1 MVPLYSRVNPPDHP
15 PARLARFQLE
25 VDSADSRLRR
35 IGSVRRWT
43 IAPASA
49 AMSPP
54 PRRNRMF
61 HPAAAGA
68 VLDSL
73 TRKMGVHER
82 LEPYRA
88 WKVWAEVVGP
98 QTAQHAQP
106 FRLRAGVLE
115 VRVDHPVWMQQLQL
129 LKPRILER
137 LNRAIAPGVLED
149 IHLRHGQPEI
159 PVPVTPS
166 EEKQSLP
173 LTTDEQEELDRL
185 LPPDEDDL
193 HSAWRKL
200 LAHHLQSKN
209 PSRP

>member
-1 MVPLYSRVNPPDHP
+1 
-15 PARLARFQLE
+15 
-25 VDSADSRLRR
+25 
-35 IGSVRRWT
+35 
-43 IAPASA
+43 
-49 AMSPP
+49 MSPS

-61 HPAAAGA
+61 HPAPAGA
-68 VLDSL
+68 VLDAL

-137 LNRAIAPGVLED
+137 LNRAIAPGVLAD

-159 PVPVTPS
+159 PAPLTPP

-173 LTTDEQEELDRL
+173 LTAEEQEELDRL

>member
-1 MVPLYSRVNPPDHP
+1 MVPLYSRLHPLDH
-15 PARLARFQLE
+15 LIENMARFQLE
-25 VDSADSRLRR
+25 MDSLDPRLRCIR
-35 IGSVRRWT
+35 AVFRGS
-43 IAPASA
+43 IAAVSA
-49 AMSPP
+49 AMSPLQ
-54 PRRNRMF
+54 RRNRMR
-61 HPAAAGA
+61 HPAAAGS

-73 TRKMGVHER
+73 TRKMGVQER

-149 IHLRHGQPEI
+149 IHWRHGQPEI
-159 PVPVTPS
+159 PVTLTPS
-166 EEKQSLP
+166 EEKAALP
-173 LTTDEQEELDRL
+173 LTAEEKEKIDRL

-193 HSAWRKL
+193 HAAWRKL
-200 LAHHLQSKN
+200 LAHHLRSKA
-209 PSRP
+209 RPRS

>member
-1 MVPLYSRVNPPDHP
+1 MT
-15 PARLARFQLE
+15 
-25 VDSADSRLRR
+25 SAQ
-35 IGSVRRWT
+35 
-43 IAPASA
+43 
-49 AMSPP
+49 
-54 PRRNRMF
+54 RRNRMKF
-61 HPAAAGA
+61 PAAAGS

-73 TRKMGVHER
+73 TRKMGVQER

-98 QTAQHAQP
+98 QTSRHAQP

-159 PVPVTPS
+159 PLPIIPP
-166 EEKQSLP
+166 EEKTTRP
-173 LTTDEQEELDRL
+173 LTADEQERIDRL
-185 LPPDEDDL
+185 LPPDEDEL
-193 HSAWRKL
+193 HAAWRKL
-200 LAHHLQSKN
+200 LAHHLQSKT
-209 PSRP
+209 RPRS

>member
-1 MVPLYSRVNPPDHP
+1 MTRP
-15 PARLARFQLE
+15 Q
-25 VDSADSRLRR
+25 RR
-35 IGSVRRWT
+35 H
-43 IAPASA
+43 
-49 AMSPP
+49 
-54 PRRNRMF
+54 RMQN
-61 HPAAAGA
+61 PAAAGS

-137 LNRAIAPGVLED
+137 LNRAIAPGVLAD
-149 IHLRHGQPEI
+149 IHLRHGQPEL
-159 PVPVTPS
+159 PVSRVPPA
-166 EEKQSLP
+166 EEKRVP
-173 LTTDEQEELDRL
+173 LTAEEMEELNRF
-185 LPPDEDDL
+185 LPPDDDDL
-193 HSAWRKL
+193 HNAWRKL
-200 LAHHLQSKN
+200 LAHHLQNKK
-209 PSRP
+209 PSQP

>member
-1 MVPLYSRVNPPDHP
+1 
-15 PARLARFQLE
+15 
-25 VDSADSRLRR
+25 
-35 IGSVRRWT
+35 
-43 IAPASA
+43 
-49 AMSPP
+49 MSPP
-54 PRRNRMF
+54 PRRNRLF

-68 VLDSL
+68 VLDAL

-137 LNRAIAPGVLED
+137 LNKAIAPGVLAD

-159 PVPVTPS
+159 PVPATPP
-166 EEKQSLP
+166 EEKKSLP
-173 LTTDEQEELDRL
+173 LTAAEQEELDRL
-185 LPPDEDDL
+185 LPPDDDDL
-193 HSAWRKL
+193 HRAWRQL
-200 LAHHLQSKN
+200 LAQHLQSKK

>member
-1 MVPLYSRVNPPDHP
+1 MTRP
-15 PARLARFQLE
+15 Q
-25 VDSADSRLRR
+25 RR
-35 IGSVRRWT
+35 H
-43 IAPASA
+43 
-49 AMSPP
+49 
-54 PRRNRMF
+54 RMQF
-61 HPAAAGA
+61 PAAAGS

-73 TRKMGVHER
+73 TKTMGVRER

-88 WKVWAEVVGP
+88 WKVWVEVVGP

-137 LNRAIAPGVLED
+137 LNQAIAPGVLED

-159 PVPVTPS
+159 PVPVTPTEVIPS
-166 EEKQSLP
+166 RP
-173 LTTDEQEELDRL
+173 LTPVEEEELNRL
-185 LPPDEDDL
+185 IPPDDDDL

-200 LAHHLQSKN
+200 LAFHLQSKK
-209 PSRP
+209 PSLP